1 MLNFAPHPLAPLLRG
16 AGSFAAKGLNKK
28 PINYQLSALRC
39 GQRSLACTGFV
50 GTHRSGH
57 RKNRIGIN
65 VDAPLKCLP
74 LAELEG
80 KVSPLVTDE
89 VLF

>member
-1 MLNFAPHPLAPLLRG
+1 MHLRIHISLVARFEGAEETAFASRNASVVLSFVAHPLAPLLRG

-50 GTHRSGH
+50 GTHRS
-57 RKNRIGIN
+57 
-65 VDAPLKCLP
+65 
-74 LAELEG
+74 
-80 KVSPLVTDE
+80 
-89 VLF
+89 